1 MARALKRI
9 VVVGAGLSGLAAAR
23 TLADHGHEVVVL
35 DKGRAPGGRS
45 STRSEAGKRSFD
57 HGAQFF
63 TARGDWLTSRLP
75 AWEEAGVVARWAPR
89 VATSLPQASAASS
102 PDGPREPRDGETWW
116 VGTPGMG
123 SVAAHLARGLDVRT
137 ASTVTSVIR
146 QHEAWLVAGSSASG
160 ARGDPA
166 TAFEH
171 VADAL
176 VLAVPAPQCGALLG
190 EALATSELG
199 RQAAAAV
206 LEPCW
211 AAMIALSAAGEPF
224 IDLMT
229 SRSDPLAWAAREASK
244 PGRRVAA
251 DEGLWT
257 LHASAEW
264 SRAHLEDDSSDVAS
278 FLAAALLDR
287 LAEIERR
294 EGRDHPSARVT
305 HASAHRRRFARPAT
319 SSHRGCLYDDALA
332 LALCGDW
339 LQSARIE
346 GALTSG
352 VAAAARLLDAD
363 REPAMSG

>member
-9 VVVGAGLSGLAAAR
+9 LVVGAGLSGLAAAR

-75 AWEEAGVVARWAPR
+75 AWEEAGVVGRWAPR
-89 VATSLPQASAASS
+89 VATSLPQAGAASS
-102 PDGPREPRDGETWW
+102 PDGPRDGETWW

-123 SVAAHLARGLDVRT
+123 SVGAHLARGLDVRT

-146 QHEAWLVAGSSASG
+146 QPGAWLVAGSAASG

-176 VLAVPAPQCGALLG
+176 VLAVPAPQCGAILG

-211 AAMIALSAAGEPF
+211 AAMIALSVAGEPS

-229 SRSDPLAWAAREASK
+229 SRSEPLAWAAREASK
-244 PGRRVAA
+244 PGRRVEA
-251 DEGLWT
+251 DEDLWT
-257 LHASAEW
+257 LHASSEW
-264 SRAHLEDDSSDVAS
+264 SRAHLEDDSTDVAS

-287 LAEIERR
+287 LAEVERR
-294 EGRDHPSARVT
+294 EGRDRPRARVT
-305 HASAHRRRFARPAT
+305 HASAHRWRFARPAM
-319 SSHRGCLYDDALA
+319 SQHRGCLYDDGLA

-339 LQSARIE
+339 LESARIE

-363 REPAMSG
+363 REPALSG